1 MYLYHGTPADFDVPT
16 LNKCKPHRDFG
27 CGFYLAKNYF
37 DALPM
42 AVKNSRAGY
51 VQTYLLT
58 DLDGLSVLEFDERS
72 EDWLRFV
79 VSSRLGTAPNVD
91 LVIGYMAGGG
101 SNLKSKFTKLRNSN
115 VSIDVAATAMR
126 KEVTSTQLGV
136 QYAFLTEKALSKLV
150 RVSTE
155 IVEMED

>member
-1 MYLYHGTPADFDVPT
+1 
-16 LNKCKPHRDFG
+16 
-27 CGFYLAKNYF
+27 
-37 DALPM
+37 M
-42 AVKNSRAGY
+42 AIKNSRFGY

-79 VSSRLGTAPNVD
+79 VSSRLGAAPNVD

-126 KEVTSTQLGV
+126 KELTSTQLGV

>member
-1 MYLYHGTPADFDVPT
+1 
-16 LNKCKPHRDFG
+16 
-27 CGFYLAKNYF
+27 
-37 DALPM
+37 M
-42 AVKNSRAGY
+42 AVKNSRVGY

-101 SNLKSKFTKLRNSN
+101 SNLKFTKLRNSN
-115 VSIDVAATAMR
+115 VPIDVAATAMR
-126 KEVTSTQLGV
+126 KELTNTQLGV

>member
-1 MYLYHGTPADFDVPT
+1 MICTHWGAGSSPVTSSNGLTYPFSFLPRHALLSIDG
-16 LNKCKPHRDFG
+16 
-27 CGFYLAKNYF
+27 
-37 DALPM
+37 DAYGEDGSNP
-42 AVKNSRAGY
+42 S
-51 VQTYLLT
+51 LLT

-126 KEVTSTQLGV
+126 KELTSTQLGV

>member
-27 CGFYLAKNYF
+27 CGFYLAINYF

-42 AVKNSRAGY
+42 AVKNSRVGY

-79 VSSRLGTAPNVD
+79 VSSRLGTAPNAD
-91 LVIGYMAGGG
+91 SHRPNISSVISGYKQPSKSAQSIEITGFIE
-101 SNLKSKFTKLRNSN
+101 KSKPPEIIFFYTLLPL
-115 VSIDVAATAMR
+115 TA
-126 KEVTSTQLGV
+126 
-136 QYAFLTEKALSKLV
+136 
-150 RVSTE
+150 
-155 IVEMED
+155 

>member
-1 MYLYHGTPADFDVPT
+1 M
-16 LNKCKPHRDFG
+16 
-27 CGFYLAKNYF
+27 
-37 DALPM
+37 
-42 AVKNSRAGY
+42 S
-51 VQTYLLT
+51 
-58 DLDGLSVLEFDERS
+58 
-72 EDWLRFV
+72 
-79 VSSRLGTAPNVD
+79 D

-126 KEVTSTQLGV
+126 KELTSTQLGV

>member
-1 MYLYHGTPADFDVPT
+1 
-16 LNKCKPHRDFG
+16 
-27 CGFYLAKNYF
+27 
-37 DALPM
+37 M
-42 AVKNSRAGY
+42 AVKNSRVGY

-58 DLDGLSVLEFDERS
+58 DLDGLSVLEFDEGS

-126 KEVTSTQLGV
+126 KELTSTQLGV